1 MKKPPAKK
9 NPSPGRR
16 DSHRIMDFN
25 FHSLIASIDRIT
37 GPGRWPGKASRSR
50 SLMVGLV
57 GSLWVVPKAMTML
70 RVAGV

>member
-25 FHSLIASIDRIT
+25 FHSLIASI
-37 GPGRWPGKASRSR
+37 ASQV
-50 SLMVGLV
+50 LDD
-57 GSLWVVPKAMTML
+57 GSVRRVVQDL
-70 RVAGV
+70 